1 MSLYRKCMC
10 PLVVICAVALLGCG
24 AAVPGTGDDGSPVL
38 CGKVSAPAGAAQKI
52 PQTVSAEQGHAV
64 IAQSNDTGRIYRGLT
79 DESGEFQI
87 DIPDD
92 EAGNTFVVTILGPD
106 GRALGP
112 VVFDQ
117 DGATGLA
124 LDGQVS
130 LGTIDLPAD
139 PTETPLQPGDDADSD
154 LDDLVDVDVTARVD
168 GDGVPVGLPSCGKGD
183 DAQGQVSQDQLA
195 DADQDGLIDVLDAD
209 DNGNGIVDDF
219 EGNGEAGGM
228 LPGIRANFFMNLK
241 VYAEQAQPYYSGTTA
256 EIAAALSTDTII
268 TFEVQAEP
276 SATTSIAAAHL
287 LDVPGPAYLSIAQK
301 STEATDGLDLTL
313 WSASNYAFD
322 EESDRFD
329 AFVCPNAVMDAGD
342 TFTVEVSLDDGTTE
356 QYSRMINYIFK
367 NIPKLIKYGSAGAL
381 TNFDVTD
388 AGVNGTNQ
396 HPIPF
401 DGSKDLVLVYQ
412 PPPDENGDYLTN
424 LYYTFGI
431 FYHAA
436 NGTQLNDQID
446 EAATWPSRPAGFGTE
461 GTSYLVLNDDLTLA
475 GNNTYTVAL
484 PKEIFPDQVQTASG
498 PVDVAQY
505 KIDITAECT
514 SGNAAIM
521 LAFEKQ

>member
-1 MSLYRKCMC
+1 MSLHRKCMYS
-10 PLVVICAVALLGCG
+10 VIMIGAVALLGCG
-24 AAVPGTGDDGSPVL
+24 ALVPGSGDDGPPVL
-38 CGKVSAPAGAAQKI
+38 SGKVSAPAGAVQKV

-79 DESGEFQI
+79 DESGEFEI

-106 GRALGP
+106 GRAIGP
-112 VVFDQ
+112 VMFDQ

-124 LDGQVS
+124 VEGQVS

-139 PTETPLQPGDDADSD
+139 PTETALQPGDDADSD
-154 LDDLVDVDVTARVD
+154 LDDLVDSGVTARLNS
-168 GDGVPVGLPSCGKGD
+168 DGVPVGLPSCGKGD
-183 DAQGQVSQDQLA
+183 DARGQTNQNQLA

-219 EGNGEAGGM
+219 EGNGDVGGM
-228 LPGIRANFFMNLK
+228 VPGIRVNFFMNLK
-241 VYAEQAQPYYSGTTA
+241 ISAEQAEPYYSGTTA
-256 EIAAALSTDTII
+256 QIAAALSTDTII
-268 TFEVQAEP
+268 TFEVQTEP
-276 SATTSIAAAHL
+276 DATRSTTAARL
-287 LDVPGPAYLSIAQK
+287 VEVPGPTYLSIAEK
-301 STEATDGLDLTL
+301 STDSDEGLHLAL

-342 TFTVEVSLDDGTTE
+342 TFTVEVSFDDGTTE
-356 QYSRMINYIFK
+356 QYLRMINYVFK
-367 NIPKLIKYGSAGAL
+367 NIPKLIKYGSAGSL
-381 TNFDVTD
+381 TIFDVTD
-388 AGVNGTNQ
+388 PGVNGTPQ

-401 DGSKDLVLVYQ
+401 DGTKDLVLVYR
-412 PPPDENGDYLTN
+412 PPLDENGNYLTK
-424 LYYTFGI
+424 LDYTFQL

-436 NGTQLNDQID
+436 DGTQLNDQID

-461 GTSYLVLNDDLTLA
+461 GTTYLVLNDDLTLA

-484 PKEIFPDQVQTASG
+484 PKEILPDQVQTASG
-498 PVDVAQY
+498 PVDVDHY
-505 KIDITAECT
+505 KIDITAECS